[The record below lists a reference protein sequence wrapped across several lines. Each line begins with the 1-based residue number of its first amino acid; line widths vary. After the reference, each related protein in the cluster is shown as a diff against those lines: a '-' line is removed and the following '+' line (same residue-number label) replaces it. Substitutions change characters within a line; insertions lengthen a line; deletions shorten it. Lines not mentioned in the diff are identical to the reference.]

1 MNANVEVTGWTF
13 FIAYNGRLV
22 EMVETFA
29 LLCINNMILVVVLLK
44 SATEAIGDLFT
55 VYLCFK
61 MSFSFCFVQ
70 IRECNIIPNFSP

>member
-1 MNANVEVTGWTF
+1 MQTLRSRG
-13 FIAYNGRLV
+13 GRFSSRIMDDSWKRL
-22 EMVETFA
+22 EMFA